1 MKRNEEGRLLEFG
14 EFPELET
21 ERLRL
26 RRITL
31 EDLEFYLN
39 HFSRP
44 EMVVGSGFPAPAGID
59 GAREEI
65 LRYCIDVF
73 TENRGIRWGIELKGS
88 PGLVGTLGFHN
99 WVKEGGWRVETGYDL
114 DPAFWGRGIMREA
127 MSATIQ
133 YAFDD
138 MRVNRIEAMVLPH
151 NHRSIGLAQRLG
163 FVQEGVL
170 RDHGFVD
177 GRFIDDILFA
187 LLAGDWN
194 PDRPGPRT
202 ADGRDLQKV

>member
-21 ERLRL
+21 DRLRL

-44 EMVVGSGFPAPAGID
+44 EMIVGSGFPAPEGID

-65 LRYCIDVF
+65 LSYCVAAF
-73 TENRGIRWGIELKGS
+73 TENRGVRWGIELKGS
-88 PGLVGTLGFHN
+88 PGLIGTLGFYN
-99 WVKEGGWRVETGYDL
+99 WVKEGGWRTETGYDL
-114 DPAFWGRGIMREA
+114 NSAFWGKGIMREA

-133 YAFDD
+133 YAFDE

-151 NHRSIGLAQRLG
+151 NQRSIGLVQRLG

-187 LLAGDWN
+187 LLARDWN
-194 PDRPGPRT
+194 PCMSDPTCASGRP
-202 ADGRDLQKV
+202 QKV